1 MILYE
6 DYMISNLK
14 PFHNAVTYVS
24 NEEVS
29 LTGYYNEYV
38 LWTYYGFDK
47 TITIHYMKKKDEKSK
62 KYYCWTHRTY
72 KTQLS
77 AERKLRYVL
86 NQMKHNNIQQKL
98 NNMEKDFLPEG
109 N

>member
-1 MILYE
+1 
-6 DYMISNLK
+6 MISNIK
-14 PFHNAVTYVS
+14 PFNSVVTYVS
-24 NEEVS
+24 NEEYS

-38 LWTYYGFDK
+38 LWTYYEFDK
-47 TITIHYMKKKDEKSK
+47 SITIHYMKRKDKVSK
-62 KYYCWTHRTY
+62 IYYGWTHRSY

-86 NQMKHNNIQQKL
+86 NQMKHNKIQQNL
-98 NNMEKDFLPEG
+98 NNMEKDFLSEG

>member
-1 MILYE
+1 
-6 DYMISNLK
+6 MISNLK
-14 PFHNAVTYVS
+14 PFHSVVTYV
-24 NEEVS
+24 
-29 LTGYYNEYV
+29 YNEYV
-38 LWTYYGFDK
+38 LWTYYEYDK
-47 TITIHYMKKKDEKSK
+47 SITIHYMNRKDKVSK
-62 KYYCWTHRTY
+62 QYYGWTHRNY

-109 N
+109 NLNGYY